1 MVIKSTIPAK
11 KLNVKAYIS
20 VKKNNAAKEPLM
32 TIGCI
37 LLISSKRATGI
48 PPNVVRPLIVPE
60 TIPVKILTG
69 FILSF
74 RFV

>member
-1 MVIKSTIPAK
+1 
-11 KLNVKAYIS
+11 
-20 VKKNNAAKEPLM
+20 M
-32 TIGCI
+32 TIGCM

-74 RFV
+74 